1 MANGKTAI
9 FYIHYSPFNIHH
21 LTFII
26 QYCMERFT
34 GILGIGLILGIA
46 YLMSNNRKAINYRT
60 VGMGLLLQLLLALF
74 ILKTAVGKGLFKTVG
89 DAVTKVI
96 DFSQEGA
103 AFVFGPLINIP
114 AVEKAFG
121 GPGGFIFF
129 FKIIPTILFVAV
141 LVNIGYHFGIIQR
154 IVQVLAKGLF
164 WLMRVS
170 GAEALSNIGSAF
182 VGQVEAQIMIQPYL
196 KGMTKSELL
205 ASMSG
210 SFACISGGV
219 MAAYI
224 GLGVPA
230 EYLLAAS
237 IMAAPGA
244 LAISKIIFPETETSE
259 TSGKV
264 SIEIKKIHSNL
275 IDAISAGCT
284 EGLKIGFNVAAML
297 IGFLALIALINFGL
311 NSLGGLWGDPK
322 FSLDSILGFLFSGFA
337 WCMGVPSD
345 EIFQAG
351 SLMGTKLVANEFVA
365 YNTLSA
371 YLPSADPSIIK
382 QVTLINGHPMSA
394 KTIAIV
400 SFALCGF
407 ANLGSM
413 GIQIGGIGALEPSR
427 RSDLTQLVV
436 RALIAGTLA
445 SYMSAT
451 LAGMMLS

>member
-1 MANGKTAI
+1 
-9 FYIHYSPFNIHH
+9 
-21 LTFII
+21 
-26 QYCMERFT
+26 MERLT
-34 GILGIGLILGIA
+34 GLLGVALILGIA
-46 YLMSNNRKAINYRT
+46 YLLSNNRKAINFRT
-60 VGMGLLLQLLLALF
+60 VGVGLLLQSLLAVF
-74 ILKTAVGKGLFKTVG
+74 VLKTDTGKWLFETIG
-89 DAVTKVI
+89 RLVTKVI

-103 AFVFGPLINIP
+103 AFIFGPLVNEP
-114 AVEKAFG
+114 AVSKAFG

-141 LVNIGYHFGIIQR
+141 LVNIGYHWGIIQR
-154 IVQVLAKGLF
+154 IVQFLAKGLF
-164 WLMRVS
+164 WLMKVS

-196 KGMTKSELL
+196 KGMTKSELM

-230 EYLLAAS
+230 KYLLAAS

-244 LAISKIIFPETETSE
+244 LAISKIIFPETEQSQTGGE
-259 TSGKV
+259 VK
-264 SIEIKKIHSNL
+264 IEVKKAHSNL
-275 IDAISAGCT
+275 VDAISAGCSD
-284 EGLKIGFNVAAML
+284 GLRIGLNVAAML
-297 IGFLALIALINFGL
+297 IGFLALIALVNFGL
-311 NSLGGLWGDPK
+311 GKIGGFAGYPN
-322 FSLDSILGFLFSGFA
+322 FSLDTILGSIFSIFA
-337 WCMGVPSD
+337 WCMGVPYD
-345 EIFQAG
+345 EMFQAG
-351 SLMGTKLVANEFVA
+351 AFMGQKLVANEFVA
-365 YNTLSA
+365 YNNLSA
-371 YLPSADPSIIK
+371 YLPSTDPSVVK
-382 QVTLINGHPMSA
+382 QVALVNGHPLSA

-407 ANLGSM
+407 ANFGSM

-427 RSDLTQLVV
+427 RQDLTKLVF

-451 LAGMMLS
+451 LAGILI